1 MLADYI
7 LGSQE
12 LQENFVWLIQ
22 YQMQIKIYS
31 PQAESI
37 VFELVEYVVEEQ
49 GWYFLEEEPNA
60 KRRNDVLNI
69 VIGCNNDLEWLKDYN
84 ASFYSNDQGVT
95 LEDVF
100 VRLAEPDFRQCILEE
115 FIQFSLI

>member
-12 LQENFVWLIQ
+12 IPGEFCMVDTISDANQ
-22 YQMQIKIYS
+22 IYS

-37 VFELVEYVVEEQ
+37 VFELVEYVVGRTD
-49 GWYFLEEEPNA
+49 GWYFHEEEPNA

-95 LEDVF
+95 LKVMF
-100 VRLAEPDFRQCILEE
+100 VRLAEPDFRQY
-115 FIQFSLI
+115 S